1 MKEIEILVELKDS
14 IEYAKEKLKSYE
26 YLGVKKTFDKYYYDP
41 LRNNLALNSENK
53 LMECCRIR
61 LKNEVCSVAYKI
73 DIYEQEIW
81 QYSNEFETE
90 VKDFNAMDK
99 IFQNLGLK
107 ELVTI
112 DNSKHTFLK
121 DNFEIVVEEVKDL
134 GNFLEVEWMEKDS
147 NKSVKEIKQDIFNF
161 IKSLGLNIGNELNS
175 GKPELKLLKN
185 H

>member
-1 MKEIEILVELKDS
+1 MKEIEILVELKDD
-14 IEYAKEKLKSYE
+14 IEFAKSKLNEFK
-26 YLGVKKTFDKYYYDP
+26 YLGIKKTFDRYYFDP
-41 LRNNLALNSENK
+41 LRTNLKLNSDNK

-61 LKNEVCSVAYKI
+61 LKNEICSVAYKI
-73 DIYEQEIW
+73 DVYEKEIW
-81 QYSNEFETE
+81 QYSDEFETE
-90 VKDFNAMDK
+90 ANDFDSMEK

-121 DNFEIVVEEVKDL
+121 DNFEIVIEEVQGL

-147 NKSVKEIKQDIFNF
+147 TKTVKEIKTDIFNF
-161 IKSLGLNIGNELNS
+161 IKSLGLNVGSELNS
-175 GKPELKLLKN
+175 GKPELMLLKN